1 MGLPPVTDVILY
13 NGASGSLGRYLEPA
27 LARRQLRGYA
37 IGARLEDRA
46 GCRQE
51 LASLEPDT
59 DPVLLQLAARV
70 SVPACEADPKGA
82 LKTNVTDTVDTVR
95 DFVRWAEGLSLRPRV
110 LYVSSGHIYD
120 EHPAGVRIAEDAPTR
135 PRSVYARSKL
145 LAERELGSLAAT
157 RGFGL
162 VIARVFGLIA
172 PRQPEQYVLPG
183 LIRRA
188 REGRLGEV
196 PGLSYVRDYLDARDV
211 CDDLLALCGLD
222 WPEHWHGEVVNVCS
236 GRGITVLEV
245 LQEVVRALRPAEQS
259 ELLARVTEA
268 PGRRD
273 DIPWIVGDPSR
284 FMALTGEHPLKI
296 PLAVTV
302 RDACAT
308 A

>member
-1 MGLPPVTDVILY
+1 MGLPPVTNVILY

-27 LARRQLRGYA
+27 LARRQLHGYA
-37 IGARLEDRA
+37 LAARLEDRA
-46 GCRQE
+46 GCRRE

-95 DFVRWAEGLSLRPRV
+95 DFVRWAQARSLRPRV
-110 LYVSSGHIYD
+110 LYVSSGHVYD
-120 EHPAGVRIAEDAPTR
+120 EHHAGVRITEDGPTR
-135 PRSVYARSKL
+135 VRSVYARSKL
-145 LAERELGSLAAT
+145 LAEKELGSLAAT

-172 PRQPEQYVLPG
+172 PRQPEHYLLPG

-196 PGLSYVRDYLDARDV
+196 PGLSNVRDYLDARDV

-222 WPEHWHGEVVNVCS
+222 WPEQWHGEVVNVCS
-236 GRGITVLEV
+236 GLGSTILEV
-245 LQEVVRALRPAEQS
+245 LQETVRACRPAEES

-284 FMALTGEHPLKI
+284 FMALTGEPPLKI